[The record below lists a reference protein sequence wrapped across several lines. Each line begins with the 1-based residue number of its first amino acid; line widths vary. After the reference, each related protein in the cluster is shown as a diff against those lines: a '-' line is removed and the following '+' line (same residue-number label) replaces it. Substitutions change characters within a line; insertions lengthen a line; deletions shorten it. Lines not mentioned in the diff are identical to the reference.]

1 MFQRRIPE
9 WVRHSPA
16 PSIRGFAIL
25 SGVEAV
31 ARGILISVFPIMM
44 YRAYLDAAL
53 VSEIYFGI
61 GVVSLIWGML
71 VPWFTRVVPRR
82 FMFTAG
88 AVFFFQGA
96 LIGASGA
103 EQIMAFALLFT
114 TIGVVTIFVCYN
126 AYVLDY
132 ISKVELGNVETLRMF
147 YSAIAWCV
155 GPVLGVW
162 LMNYWEQLPFIVAA
176 AAILVLLGIFWYMR
190 LGDGKLIAKAKS
202 VPSNPFAYFSLF
214 FKQPRLI
221 AGWLFAVIRSCGW
234 WVYVV
239 YLPIYAVEN
248 GMSEQAGGI
257 ALSLTNGML
266 FITPL
271 MLKWM
276 QRQSIRYAVRVGFF
290 VSGLAFIIATLTASL
305 PWIALISLFVGS
317 VFLILLDICG
327 GLPFLMAVKPSQRTE
342 MSAIYSSYRDVSG
355 IITPGIAWLVLFVA
369 PLSGIFAASGAG
381 LLVAWTIAG
390 RLHPRLG
397 SKRNNQGYVLRKL
410 APKTQW
416 STRLNVH
423 F

>member
-9 WVRHSPA
+9 WVRHSPT

-44 YRAYLDAAL
+44 YRAYLDAVL

-61 GVVSLIWGML
+61 GVASLIWGML
-71 VPWFTRVVPRR
+71 VPWFTRAIPRR
-82 FMFTAG
+82 YMFTAG
-88 AVFFFQGA
+88 TIFFFQGA

-103 EQIMAFALLFT
+103 EHIMAFALLFT

-147 YSAIAWCV
+147 YSAIAWCA

-176 AAILVLLGIFWYMR
+176 AAILVLLGMFWYMR

-202 VPSNPFAYFSLF
+202 VPSNPLAYFSLF

-221 AGWLFAVIRSCGW
+221 AGWLFAVLRSCGW

-248 GMSEQAGGI
+248 GMSEQVGGV

-276 QRQSIRYAVRVGFF
+276 QRHSVRYAVRVGFF
-290 VSGLAFIIATLTASL
+290 VSGWAFVIATLTASL

-381 LLVAWTIAG
+381 LIVAWSIAG

-397 SKRNNQGYVLRKL
+397 SKRNNQGYVLVKS
-410 APKTQW
+410 APKT
-416 STRLNVH
+416 R
-423 F
+423 